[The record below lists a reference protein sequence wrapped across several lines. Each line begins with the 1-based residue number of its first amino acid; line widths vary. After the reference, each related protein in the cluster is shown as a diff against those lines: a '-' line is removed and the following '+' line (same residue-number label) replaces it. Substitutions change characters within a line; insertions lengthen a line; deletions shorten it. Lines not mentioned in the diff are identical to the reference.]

1 VTPNQPNRADI
12 SVIIPAFHAEATIR
26 RALESVAAQTLKPS
40 EIIVVD
46 DGSED
51 GTFEAAEACRAKMQG
66 IEFKLFRQTNRG
78 AGAARNKALTEARC
92 AIVAFLDADDEWLSE
107 KLKIS
112 LDHLQSENH
121 VLVAHNGWIIEGGQ
135 ETYLDIAARYQAAS
149 DALYHGLYR
158 RGFISTSSVIARR
171 AAVME
176 AGCFDEG
183 LLIGQDFDLWL
194 KILAIPGATFQVLDK
209 PLTRYHITPGSI
221 TSLTRRRLVS
231 TLKSAARH
239 APALRQHPGSP
250 LVSLWFRVAA
260 VHLEA
265 VRAYIKDGK
274 SLLSLWTL
282 ILTPLNTIKYS
293 YFMYFSTQKPSQSE
307 PELHKLRIFDV
318 VLGAWFVAV
327 MAAYLYQFRGL
338 IDPILRLLGIR

>member
-1 VTPNQPNRADI
+1 
-12 SVIIPAFHAEATIR
+12 
-26 RALESVAAQTLKPS
+26 
-40 EIIVVD
+40 
-46 DGSED
+46 
-51 GTFEAAEACRAKMQG
+51 
-66 IEFKLFRQTNRG
+66 
-78 AGAARNKALTEARC
+78 
-92 AIVAFLDADDEWLSE
+92 AFLDADDEWLPE

-112 LDHLQSENH
+112 LDHLQSENR
-121 VLVAHNGWIIEGGQ
+121 VLVAHNGWVVEDGE
-135 ETYLDIAARYQAAS
+135 ETYLDIAARYHAAS
-149 DALYHGLYR
+149 NALYHGLYR
-158 RGFISTSSVIARR
+158 RGFISTSSVVAHR

-194 KILAIPGATFQVLDK
+194 KILAMPGATFEVFDK

-231 TLKSAARH
+231 TLKIAARH

-250 LVSLWFRVAA
+250 LVSLWFRIAA

-274 SLLSLWTL
+274 SLLSLWAL
-282 ILTPLNTIKYS
+282 LLTPLNIIKIS
-293 YFMYFSTQKPSQSE
+293 YFMYFSTQTPSQSE
-307 PELHKLRIFDV
+307 PELPKMRIFDV
-318 VLGAWFVAV
+318 ALGAWFVAV
-327 MAAYLYQFRGL
+327 MAAYLYQFRGI